1 MNDGDEGPQSDA
13 AFVAL
18 TSTDVTAPTIT
29 QVKAIVDGTF
39 AGQAD
44 ATDVHRFIFSEP
56 MAATVAA
63 DGSAYRGQDGDGTV
77 ADITCGTAGT
87 TCVLNQ
93 STVTIGAATQPAG
106 TVLTVTIGSIPSFT
120 APGTSPGLQYPVVV
134 TQVTSQ
140 WDDTSG
146 NQLDLVGSVDKTIE
160 VDEAAPPTEP
170 ILPTAT
176 APPRPQSSPET
187 LTVTFSEPVEYLGP
201 ASEFTILDSGKVCGD
216 HPVTNGTGTDGER
229 RRQRQCVGR
238 HLRQH
243 RRRRQLPAL
252 RG

>member
-1 MNDGDEGPQSDA
+1 M
-13 AFVAL
+13 
-18 TSTDVTAPTIT
+18 
-29 QVKAIVDGTF
+29 KAIVDGTF

-56 MAATVAA
+56 MANTIAA

-87 TCVLNQ
+87 TCELNQ
-93 STVTIGAATQPAG
+93 SAVTIGAATQPAG

-120 APGTSPGLQYPVVV
+120 APGTSPGLQYPVVI

-160 VDEAAPPTEP
+160 VDEAAPPTEQIP
-170 ILPTAT
+170 PTAT
-176 APPRPQSSPET
+176 GATQTASSPTT

-201 ASEFTILDSGKVCGD
+201 EGEFTIIPSDAVCG
-216 HPVTNGTGTDGER
+216 HAAEPGGTATAVTDDDNDDVLVVAFGSAVAAGNYR
-229 RRQRQCVGR
+229 LCVGDDVVQDLDGT
-238 HLRQH
+238 HNAD
-243 RRRRQLPAL
+243 QLL
-252 RG
+252 NITIS